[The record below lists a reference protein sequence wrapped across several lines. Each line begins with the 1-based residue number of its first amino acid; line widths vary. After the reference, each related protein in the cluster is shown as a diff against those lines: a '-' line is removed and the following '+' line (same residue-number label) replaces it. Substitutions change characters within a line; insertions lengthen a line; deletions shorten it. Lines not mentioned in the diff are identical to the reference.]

1 MAIES
6 KDTKFG
12 TVYRLV
18 GGCKDD
24 FKNIITSKYYRKP
37 SGLIPRRRRGVDIT
51 MQAPAIKALRVVEA
65 HLGKEVEV
73 TGSARSC
80 ALQAELYKKDPSRYA
95 PPSVGLHCQALAIDV
110 NTVWRDG
117 LTSEQEAE
125 FVKLMKQVGF
135 TQARSDEPWHWSYGW
150 TA

>member
-1 MAIES
+1 MSLET

-12 TVYRLV
+12 KVYRLA

-24 FKNIITSKYYRKP
+24 FANIRTSRFYRKP
-37 SGLIPRRRRGVDIT
+37 SGVVLHRARVQSIT
-51 MQAPAIKALRVVEA
+51 MQKPALDALRVVEA
-65 HLGKEVEV
+65 HLGKEVVV
-73 TGSARSC
+73 TGSSRSC
-80 ALQAELYKKDPSRYA
+80 ALQASLYKKDPKRYA

-110 NTVWRDG
+110 NTVWRAG
-117 LTSEQEAE
+117 LTDAQEAE

-135 TQARSDEPWHWSYGW
+135 TQARADEPWHWSYGW